1 MMQKRNASGERT
13 APKARLSGQSLILFQ
28 RLRQGLGQLVG
39 AAGGLP
45 AALDALQLG
54 DGLLRGHILDQAAN
68 PLQIAVAA
76 AGEADGT
83 DDAVLQLQI
92 DPGGTHAGR
101 RIGIVHA
108 VGLLYDELGNNI
120 SIADIRFVDK
130 SRQSMDGNFH
140 LPFTFRVDESLVS
153 YFFVRITIRA
163 ITYNG

>member
-1 MMQKRNASGERT
+1 MMQKRNAFGERT
-13 APKARLSGQSLILFQ
+13 APKARLSGRSLILFQ
-28 RLRQGLGQLVG
+28 RFRQGLGQLVG

-68 PLQIAVAA
+68 TLQIAVAA
-76 AGEADGT
+76 AGEADGA

-101 RIGIVHA
+101 RISIVHA
-108 VGLLYDELGNNI
+108 VGLLYDKYYNV

-130 SRQSMDGNFH
+130 SRQNMDDNFH

-153 YFFVRITIRA
+153 YFFARIAIWA